1 MGNGFWSP
9 LQKKK
14 KAAVGKINGLTQ
26 VTPATIAYAVTQARF
41 ALSSCE
47 EWGVEDGQFI
57 LQDFYHAILEL
68 FEDEE
73 DKWVVETLAWWNRYV
88 SSLPFNLH
96 DNILCRQFFPDQ
108 PGSKNKQVEND
119 NAEPDPN
126 SIRSKA
132 TRAVTEGRE
141 TTTTTG
147 HRRIRTHRNAT
158 HPSIRCFISCSYL
171 CLVITLSALPSS
183 IACITHSPT
192 LWNFLVLCSLD

>member
-1 MGNGFWSP
+1 MECRAWIAPFIAMFSYKCIFMDNGFWLP

-26 VTPATIAYAVTQARF
+26 VTPAMIAYAVTQARF

-73 DKWVVETLAWWNRYV
+73 DKWVVAWWNRQIF
-88 SSLPFNLH
+88 S
-96 DNILCRQFFPDQ
+96 DQ
-108 PGSKNKQVEND
+108 PGSKNKQAEND

-147 HRRIRTHRNAT
+147 HR
-158 HPSIRCFISCSYL
+158 
-171 CLVITLSALPSS
+171 
-183 IACITHSPT
+183 
-192 LWNFLVLCSLD
+192 

>member
-1 MGNGFWSP
+1 M
-9 LQKKK
+9 
-14 KAAVGKINGLTQ
+14 
-26 VTPATIAYAVTQARF
+26 IAYAVTQARF

-73 DKWVVETLAWWNRYV
+73 DKWVVETLAWWN
-88 SSLPFNLH
+88 
-96 DNILCRQFFPDQ
+96 RQFFPDQ